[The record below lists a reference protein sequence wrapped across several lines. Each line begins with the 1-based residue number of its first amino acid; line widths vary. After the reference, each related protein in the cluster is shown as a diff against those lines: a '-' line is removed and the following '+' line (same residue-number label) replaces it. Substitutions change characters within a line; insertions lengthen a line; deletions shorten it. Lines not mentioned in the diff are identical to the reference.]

1 MAITA
6 NTNQLATE
14 FRRVAELAGIQLTVD
29 EPRVETLLAPHCPP
43 NRLPT
48 GKMAVYAFH
57 YQGRTL
63 KVGRVGPNSA
73 ARYTSHHYGHGRAPS
88 TLARSIVARQNDI
101 DVRGITKETVGHWIK
116 MNTDRCNFLLDASH
130 PHRVLV
136 LLEAF
141 LQCRLDPLFEG
152 PVSRR

>member
-1 MAITA
+1 MTITT
-6 NTNQLATE
+6 NTSQLATG
-14 FRRVAELAGIQLTVD
+14 FRRVAELAGIQLTAD
-29 EPRVETLLAPHCPP
+29 ELRVETLLAPHCPP
-43 NRLPT
+43 SRLPV

-88 TLARSIVARQNDI
+88 TLAKSIVARQNEI
-101 DVRGITKETVGHWIK
+101 DVCGITKETVGDWVK
-116 MNTDRCNFLLDASH
+116 TNTDRCNFLLDASH

-152 PVSRR
+152 PFNR